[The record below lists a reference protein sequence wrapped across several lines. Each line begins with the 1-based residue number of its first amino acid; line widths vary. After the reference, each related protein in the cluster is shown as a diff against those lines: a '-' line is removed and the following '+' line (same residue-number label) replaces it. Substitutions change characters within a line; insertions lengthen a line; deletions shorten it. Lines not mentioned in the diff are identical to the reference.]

1 MGGALNLGVGAG
13 WGDLL
18 EIKLWSYMEV
28 RSEAIA
34 KRGWVYPGGNEKT
47 LKFFNPGSAISS
59 FACWQHPLATVKR
72 MILMVRN

>member
-1 MGGALNLGVGAG
+1 MGGALNLGAWRDV
-13 WGDLL
+13 L

-28 RSEAIA
+28 RSETIA

-59 FACWQHPLATVKR
+59 FACWQHPLATVER
-72 MILMVRN
+72 VILMVRN